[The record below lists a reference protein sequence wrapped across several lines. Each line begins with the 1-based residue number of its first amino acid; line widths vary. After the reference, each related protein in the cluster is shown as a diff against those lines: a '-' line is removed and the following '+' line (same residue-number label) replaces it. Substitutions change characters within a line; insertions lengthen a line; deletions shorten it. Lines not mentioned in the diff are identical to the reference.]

1 MKENQFDSVAPFY
14 DALAKLV
21 FGNALYRAQTYHL
34 DTIER
39 VNRVLVVGGGTGQIL
54 KHKAFQKAASIDYV
68 ELSAKMIQRA
78 EKYTSALPQ
87 INVIQKDFFEHEGQ
101 YDLIICN
108 FFLDCLDETHLSLA
122 VSKLK
127 NMLQPNGRLL
137 VTDFKRT
144 SRFSNRL
151 LTRTMLLFFRVF
163 SGLQTK
169 KLQDIPN
176 AIEQSFVKER
186 AQEFRRGFIFS
197 ALYQPEYQ

>member
-14 DALAKLV
+14 DALAKLA
-21 FGNALYRAQTYHL
+21 FGNALYRAQTHYL
-34 DTIER
+34 DIIKQGDK
-39 VNRVLVVGGGTGQIL
+39 VLIVGGGTGQIL
-54 KHKAFQKAASIDYV
+54 KHEAFQKAASIDYV

-78 EKYTSALPQ
+78 EKHTSALPQ
-87 INVIQKDFFEHEGQ
+87 INFIQKNFFEHEGQ

-108 FFLDCLDETHLSLA
+108 FFLDCLDETHLTMG

-127 NMLQPNGRLL
+127 NMLQSNGRLL

-144 SRFSNRL
+144 SRFSSRL
-151 LTRTMLLFFRVF
+151 LTRTMLFFFRVF
-163 SGLQTK
+163 SGLQAKT
-169 KLQDIPN
+169 LQDIPN

-197 ALYQPEYQ
+197 VLYQPEYQ